1 MSSSCPSKYLAR
13 AKDKAWITTAL
24 RKSSKI
30 KSKLYKKLLEAIH
43 HQDEIK
49 YKQYKRTLRKVAL
62 EAEQLPGLATPL
74 APLKFWIAYL
84 TRKPYYSCE
93 KVLDFLRR
101 TKVSLRKNVHSYLFS
116 FQPHTCGCCGALY
129 YFTLI

>member
-84 TRKPYYSCE
+84 KSPSPKTLLY
-93 KVLDFLRR
+93 
-101 TKVSLRKNVHSYLFS
+101 TKNLCRYLV
-116 FQPHTCGCCGALY
+116 QK
-129 YFTLI
+129 